1 MVEVQLP
8 GTPICYYVYK
18 RPHLDYF
25 LAKVAE
31 WFNLVVFT
39 ASVAEYADPV
49 IDWLDSSRTLFTKRY
64 FRPDCTPVGN
74 GYVKDLSLV
83 EKDLS
88 KVSSGNLQREEIA
101 CEHEQP
107 TRFADILPITNQLQH
122 NSRAKTNSQRLMID
136 RRCDAH
142 TLTMHH
148 TTTLVK
154 PKPIHQPK

>member
-88 KVSSGNLQREEIA
+88 KVCLRAYKGMVARGQR
-101 CEHEQP
+101 
-107 TRFADILPITNQLQH
+107 R
-122 NSRAKTNSQRLMID
+122 
-136 RRCDAH
+136 
-142 TLTMHH
+142 
-148 TTTLVK
+148 
-154 PKPIHQPK
+154 